1 MRYGRGLLAIL
12 GIFVIVAGLVALG
25 GVSYFLGRLSQPDT
39 APPEAK
45 REAPRPTPSKLP
57 AQRVEGEVIRKDANA
72 YVVKDRSGREIKLN
86 INPQTKVEDQP
97 NVGDRVAAK
106 VEPLP
111 SEVHTRSLAV
121 TKEAA
126 NADKSKTEAI
136 PDVVE
141 GEIRDIR
148 EEVFVVQDI
157 RGQQIKL
164 HADDRTKK
172 DSNLSIG
179 DHVIAHLNNTVDQGY
194 AVSILKR

>member
-12 GIFVIVAGLVALG
+12 GIFVIVTGLVALG
-25 GVSYFLGRLSQPDT
+25 GVSYFLGRLSQPDK
-39 APPEAK
+39 PSEAK
-45 REAPRPTPSKLP
+45 REAPRPTASKLP
-57 AQRVEGEVIRKDANA
+57 AQRVEGEVIRKDANS
-72 YVVKDRSGREIKLN
+72 YVVKDQSGREIKLN

-97 NVGDRVAAK
+97 NIGDRVAAK

-111 SEVHTRSLAV
+111 SEVHTKSLEI
-121 TKEAA
+121 TREAA

-164 HADDRTKK
+164 HADDHTKK
-172 DSNLSIG
+172 DGNLSIG
-179 DHVIAHLNNTVDQGY
+179 DHVIARLNNSAGQGY

>member
-25 GVSYFLGRLSQPDT
+25 GVSYFLGRLSQPDK
-39 APPEAK
+39 PSEAK
-45 REAPRPTPSKLP
+45 REAPRPTASKLP
-57 AQRVEGEVIRKDANA
+57 AQRVEGEVIRKDANS
-72 YVVKDRSGREIKLN
+72 YVVKDQSGREIKLN
-86 INPQTKVEDQP
+86 INPQTKVDDQP
-97 NVGDRVAAK
+97 NIGDRVAAK

-111 SEVHTRSLAV
+111 SEVHTKSLEV

-164 HADDRTKK
+164 HADNHTKK
-172 DSNLSIG
+172 DGNLSIG
-179 DHVIAHLNNTVDQGY
+179 DHVIARLNNSAGQGY